1 MLLLLFCQTVPP
13 IHPDVDR
20 IAGLSF
26 VAPPDPFEENPM
38 LAVKQISA
46 NAISVIPYGFTRSG
60 EPNVQFN
67 ITRWQWW
74 GERSDGVIETIRLAH
89 DKKLTVMVKPQLY
102 IPGSWT
108 GDMTFDSDQEWS
120 AWESAYE
127 DFILTFAK
135 IADSM
140 ETELFCLGTEF
151 KTSVNLR
158 PQFWKNL
165 ILKVRT
171 VFSGKITYA
180 ANWDDFDEFP
190 YWNLMDFIGV
200 NAYFPLSDLATP
212 TVLALTE
219 AWQPYV
225 HKIEQLAITENKPI
239 IFTEYGY
246 LSVDHCAHKTWE
258 LEKKV
263 KSLPINEQAQAN
275 ALDALLLVYS
285 AKPYWKG
292 GFLWKW
298 FPNGQGHEGYPER
311 DYTPQDK
318 VAHDVIRD
326 WYSQF

>member
-1 MLLLLFCQTVPP
+1 MLLFLFCQTTPP
-13 IHPDVDR
+13 IYPKIVR
-20 IAGLSF
+20 LAGLSF
-26 VAPPDPFEENPM
+26 VAPPEPFETDPM
-38 LAVKQISA
+38 TAVKKISA
-46 NAISVIPYGFTRSG
+46 NAISVIPYGFTRTG
-60 EPNVQFN
+60 EPDVQFN
-67 ITRWQWW
+67 VSRWQWW

-89 DKKLTVMVKPQLY
+89 DKGLTVMVKPQLF

-108 GDMTFDSDQEWS
+108 GDLTFNSDQEWL

-127 DFILTFAK
+127 NFILTFAK

-140 ETELFCLGTEF
+140 KTELFCLGTEF
-151 KTSVNLR
+151 KTSIKLR
-158 PQFWKNL
+158 PTFWKNL
-165 ILKVRT
+165 IQKIRT
-171 VFSGKITYA
+171 VYSGKITYA
-180 ANWDDFDEFP
+180 ANWDDFDQFP
-190 YWNLMDFIGV
+190 YWNLLDFIGI
-200 NAYFPLSDLATP
+200 NAYFPLSDSETP
-212 TVLALTE
+212 SVHALTE

-225 HKIEQLAITENKPI
+225 HRIESISIIEKKPI

-285 AKPYWKG
+285 TKPYWKG

-311 DYTPQDK
+311 DYTPQNK
-318 VAHDVIRD
+318 VAHDVVKD